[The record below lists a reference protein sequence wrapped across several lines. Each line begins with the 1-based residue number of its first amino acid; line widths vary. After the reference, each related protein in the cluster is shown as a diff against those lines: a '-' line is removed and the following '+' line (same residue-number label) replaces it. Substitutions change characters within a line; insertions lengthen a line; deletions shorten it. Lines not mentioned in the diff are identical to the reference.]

1 MKKIGV
7 IFAMNKELE
16 LFAAAVS
23 NFTKEKGKNH
33 IFYHGILENCELFA
47 VVSGIGKVNAALC
60 TADLIET
67 FAPDF
72 ILNIG
77 ISGGLCD
84 KLHIGEYII
93 GSDIVYHDVWCGEPN
108 AYGQIQEFPAQYH
121 SAAELCCKLSDYQQ
135 GLICCGDKFI
145 TQSDELASISRH
157 FPTALAVD
165 MESAAIAQTCHIYN
179 KPLLCLRQISDI
191 PGHPFS
197 EQQYSSFWKNAAK
210 SAVELLPQLL
220 KSLSL

>member
-1 MKKIGV
+1 MKKIGI
-7 IFAMNKELE
+7 IFAMHKELE
-16 LFAAAVS
+16 LFASAVS
-23 NFTKEKGKNH
+23 DFTKEKGKNH
-33 IFYHGILENCELFA
+33 TFYHGILENCELFA

-77 ISGGLCD
+77 ISGGLSN

-93 GSDIVYHDVWCGEPN
+93 GSDMVYHDVWCGEPN
-108 AYGQIQEFPAQYH
+108 AYGQIQEFPALYH
-121 SAAELCCKLSDYQQ
+121 SAPELIGKLSDYQR

-145 TQSDELASISRH
+145 TQTNELATICKH

-165 MESAAIAQTCHIYN
+165 MESAAIAQTCYIYN
-179 KPLLCLRQISDI
+179 IPLLCLRQISDI

-197 EQQYSSFWKNAAK
+197 EQQYADFGNNAAQQT
-210 SAVELLPQLL
+210 VDLLPNLL
-220 KSLSL
+220 KSLN

>member
-84 KLHIGEYII
+84 KFHIGEYII

-197 EQQYSSFWKNAAK
+197 EQQYSGFWKNAAK
-210 SAVELLPQLL
+210 STVELLPQLL

>member
-1 MKKIGV
+1 MKKIGI

-77 ISGGLCD
+77 ISGGLCN

-108 AYGQIQEFPAQYH
+108 AYGQIQEFPVQYH

-197 EQQYSSFWKNAAK
+197 EQQYSGFWKNAAK
-210 SAVELLPQLL
+210 STVELLPQLL

>member
-1 MKKIGV
+1 MS
-7 IFAMNKELE
+7 L
-16 LFAAAVS
+16 
-23 NFTKEKGKNH
+23 
-33 IFYHGILENCELFA
+33 
-47 VVSGIGKVNAALC
+47 
-60 TADLIET
+60 
-67 FAPDF
+67 
-72 ILNIG
+72 
-77 ISGGLCD
+77 
-84 KLHIGEYII
+84 
-93 GSDIVYHDVWCGEPN
+93 
-108 AYGQIQEFPAQYH
+108 PAQYH

-197 EQQYSSFWKNAAK
+197 EQQYSGFWKNAAK
-210 SAVELLPQLL
+210 STVELLPQLL

>member
-1 MKKIGV
+1 MKKIGI

-16 LFAAAVS
+16 LFASAVS
-23 NFTKEKGKNH
+23 DFTKEKGKSH
-33 IFYHGILENCELFA
+33 TFYHGILKNCELFA

-77 ISGGLCD
+77 ISGGLSN
-84 KLHIGEYII
+84 KLHIGGYII

-108 AYGQIQEFPAQYH
+108 AYGQIQEFPALYH
-121 SAAELCCKLSDYQQ
+121 SAPELCEKLSGYPQ

-145 TQSDELASISRH
+145 TQTGELAAISRH
-157 FPTALAVD
+157 FPEALAVD
-165 MESAAIAQTCHIYN
+165 MESAAIAQTCYIYS

-197 EQQYSSFWKNAAK
+197 EQQYADFWKNAAQQT
-210 SAVELLPQLL
+210 VNLLPNLI
-220 KSLSL
+220 KSLSR

>member
-67 FAPDF
+67 FASDF

-197 EQQYSSFWKNAAK
+197 EQQYSGFWKNAAK
-210 SAVELLPQLL
+210 STVELLPQLL

>member
-1 MKKIGV
+1 MKKIGI

-16 LFAAAVS
+16 LFAYAVS
-23 NFTKEKGKNH
+23 DFTKEKGKSH
-33 IFYHGILENCELFA
+33 TFYHGILENCELFA

-77 ISGGLCD
+77 ISGGLSN
-84 KLHIGEYII
+84 KLHIGGYII

-108 AYGQIQEFPAQYH
+108 AYGQIQEFPALYH
-121 SAAELCCKLSDYQQ
+121 SAPELCEKLSGYPQ

-145 TQSDELASISRH
+145 TQTGELAAISRH
-157 FPTALAVD
+157 FPEALAVD
-165 MESAAIAQTCHIYN
+165 MESAAIAQTCYIYS

-197 EQQYSSFWKNAAK
+197 EQQYADFWKNAAQQT
-210 SAVELLPQLL
+210 VNLLPNLI
-220 KSLSL
+220 KSLSR

>member
-93 GSDIVYHDVWCGEPN
+93 GSDIVYHDVWCGKPN

-197 EQQYSSFWKNAAK
+197 EQQYFGFWQNAAK
-210 SAVELLPQLL
+210 STVELLPQLL

>member
-1 MKKIGV
+1 MKKIGI

-16 LFAAAVS
+16 LFASAVS
-23 NFTKEKGKNH
+23 DFTKEKGQSH
-33 IFYHGILENCELFA
+33 TFYHGILENCELFA
-47 VVSGIGKVNAALC
+47 VVSGIGKVNATLC

-77 ISGGLCD
+77 ISGGLSN
-84 KLHIGEYII
+84 KLHIGGYII

-108 AYGQIQEFPAQYH
+108 AYGQIQEFPALYH
-121 SAAELCCKLSDYQQ
+121 SAPELCEKLSGYPQ

-145 TQSDELASISRH
+145 TQTGELAAISRH
-157 FPTALAVD
+157 FPEALAVD
-165 MESAAIAQTCHIYN
+165 MESAAIAQTCYIYS

-197 EQQYSSFWKNAAK
+197 EQQYADFWKNAAQQT
-210 SAVELLPQLL
+210 VNLLPNLI
-220 KSLSL
+220 KSLSR

>member
-108 AYGQIQEFPAQYH
+108 AYGQIQEFPAQYR

-197 EQQYSSFWKNAAK
+197 EQQYSGFWKNAAK
-210 SAVELLPQLL
+210 STVDLLPQLL

>member
-16 LFAAAVS
+16 LFASIVS
-23 NFTKEKGKNH
+23 DFALTQGKKH
-33 IFYHGILENCELFA
+33 SFYHGIFKNCELFA

-67 FAPDF
+67 FAPDA

-77 ISGGLCD
+77 ISGGLNNQ
-84 KLHIGEYII
+84 LHIGEYII

-108 AYGQIQEFPAQYH
+108 AYGQIQEFPATYH
-121 SAAELCCKLSDYQQ
+121 SEPKLVAKLSKFKH

-145 TQSDELASISRH
+145 TEKKELDAITH
-157 FPTALAVD
+157 NFPTALAVD
-165 MESAAIAQTCHIYN
+165 MESAAIAQTCYIYQT
-179 KPLLCLRQISDI
+179 PLLCLRQISDI

-197 EQQYSSFWKNAAK
+197 EQQYAEFWQNTAHRTID
-210 SAVELLPQLL
+210 SLSNLL
-220 KSLSL
+220 KNLSK

>member
-1 MKKIGV
+1 MKKIGI

-16 LFAAAVS
+16 LFASIVS
-23 NFTKEKGKNH
+23 YFTKEKGKNH
-33 IFYHGILENCELFA
+33 TFYHGISNNCELFA

-67 FAPDF
+67 FNPDF

-77 ISGGLCD
+77 ISGGLSD

-121 SAAELCCKLSDYQQ
+121 SAPELYGKLSEYLH
-135 GLICCGDKFI
+135 GLICCGEKFI
-145 TQSDELASISRH
+145 TQANELAAISSH
-157 FPTALAVD
+157 FPAALAVD
-165 MESAAIAQTCHIYN
+165 MESAAIAQTCYIYN
-179 KPLLCLRQISDI
+179 IPLLCLRQISDI

-197 EQQYSSFWKNAAK
+197 EQQYAEFWKNAAQQT
-210 SAVELLPQLL
+210 VDLLPNLL
-220 KSLSL
+220 KSLNR

>member
-1 MKKIGV
+1 MKKIGI

-16 LFAAAVS
+16 LFASAVS
-23 NFTKEKGKNH
+23 DFTKEKGKSH
-33 IFYHGILENCELFA
+33 TFYHGILENCELFA

-77 ISGGLCD
+77 ISGGLSN
-84 KLHIGEYII
+84 KLHIGGYII
-93 GSDIVYHDVWCGEPN
+93 GSDIVYYDVWCGEPN
-108 AYGQIQEFPAQYH
+108 AYGQIQEFPALYH
-121 SAAELCCKLSDYQQ
+121 SAPELCEKLSGYPQ

-145 TQSDELASISRH
+145 TQTGELAAISRH
-157 FPTALAVD
+157 FPEALAVD
-165 MESAAIAQTCHIYN
+165 MESAAIAQTCYIYS

-197 EQQYSSFWKNAAK
+197 EQQYADFWKNAAQQT
-210 SAVELLPQLL
+210 VNLLPNLI
-220 KSLSL
+220 KSLSR

>member
-1 MKKIGV
+1 MKKIGI

-16 LFAAAVS
+16 LFASAVS
-23 NFTKEKGKNH
+23 DFTKKKGKNH
-33 IFYHGILENCELFA
+33 TFFRGFLENCELFA

-67 FAPDF
+67 FTPDF

-77 ISGGLCD
+77 ISGGLSD

-108 AYGQIQEFPAQYH
+108 VYGQIQEFPAQYH
-121 SAAELCCKLSDYQQ
+121 SAAELYDKLSDYQR

-145 TQSDELASISRH
+145 TQADELAAICKH

-165 MESAAIAQTCHIYN
+165 MESASIAQTCYIYN
-179 KPLLCLRQISDI
+179 KPMLCLRQISDI

-197 EQQYSSFWKNAAK
+197 EQQYADFWNNAARQT
-210 SAVELLPQLL
+210 VDLLPNLI
-220 KSLSL
+220 KSLN

>member
-1 MKKIGV
+1 MKKIGI

-16 LFAAAVS
+16 LFASAVS
-23 NFTKEKGKNH
+23 DFTKEKGKSH
-33 IFYHGILENCELFA
+33 TFYHGILENCVLFA

-77 ISGGLCD
+77 ISGGLSN
-84 KLHIGEYII
+84 KLHIGGYII

-108 AYGQIQEFPAQYH
+108 AYGQIQEFPALYH
-121 SAAELCCKLSDYQQ
+121 SAPELCEKLSGYPQ

-145 TQSDELASISRH
+145 TQTGELAAISRH
-157 FPTALAVD
+157 FPEALAVD
-165 MESAAIAQTCHIYN
+165 MESAAIAQTCYIYS

-197 EQQYSSFWKNAAK
+197 EQQYADFWKNAAQQT
-210 SAVELLPQLL
+210 VNLLPNLI
-220 KSLSL
+220 KSLSR

>member
-121 SAAELCCKLSDYQQ
+121 SAAELCCKLFDYQQ

-197 EQQYSSFWKNAAK
+197 EQQYSGFWKNAAK
-210 SAVELLPQLL
+210 STVELLPQLL

>member
-1 MKKIGV
+1 MKKIGI

-16 LFAAAVS
+16 LFASAVS
-23 NFTKEKGKNH
+23 DFTKEKGKSH
-33 IFYHGILENCELFA
+33 TFYHGILENCELFA

-77 ISGGLCD
+77 ISGGLSN
-84 KLHIGEYII
+84 KLHIGGYII

-108 AYGQIQEFPAQYH
+108 AYGQIQEFPALYH
-121 SAAELCCKLSDYQQ
+121 SAPELCEKLSGYPQ

-145 TQSDELASISRH
+145 TQTGELAAISRH
-157 FPTALAVD
+157 FPEALAVD
-165 MESAAIAQTCHIYN
+165 MESAAIAQTCYIYS

-197 EQQYSSFWKNAAK
+197 EQQYTDFWKNAAQQT
-210 SAVELLPQLL
+210 VNLLPNLI
-220 KSLSL
+220 KSLSR

>member
-1 MKKIGV
+1 MKKIGI

-16 LFAAAVS
+16 LFAYAVS
-23 NFTKEKGKNH
+23 DFTKEKGKSH
-33 IFYHGILENCELFA
+33 TFYHGILENCELFA

-77 ISGGLCD
+77 ISGGLSN
-84 KLHIGEYII
+84 KLHIGGYII

-108 AYGQIQEFPAQYH
+108 AYGPIQEFPALYH
-121 SAAELCCKLSDYQQ
+121 SAPELCEKLSGYPQ

-145 TQSDELASISRH
+145 TQTGELAAISRH
-157 FPTALAVD
+157 FPEALAVD
-165 MESAAIAQTCHIYN
+165 MESAAIAQTCYIYS

-197 EQQYSSFWKNAAK
+197 EQQYADFWKNAAQQT
-210 SAVELLPQLL
+210 VNLLPNLI
-220 KSLSL
+220 KSLSR

>member
-1 MKKIGV
+1 MKKIGI

-16 LFAAAVS
+16 LFAYAVS
-23 NFTKEKGKNH
+23 DFTKEKGKSH
-33 IFYHGILENCELFA
+33 TFYHGILENCELFA
-47 VVSGIGKVNAALC
+47 AVSGIGKVNAALC
-60 TADLIET
+60 ADLIET

-77 ISGGLCD
+77 ISGGLSD
-84 KLHIGEYII
+84 KLHIGGYII

-108 AYGQIQEFPAQYH
+108 AYGQIQEFPALYH
-121 SAAELCCKLSDYQQ
+121 SAPELCEKLSGYPQ

-145 TQSDELASISRH
+145 TQTGELAAISRH
-157 FPTALAVD
+157 FPEALAVD
-165 MESAAIAQTCHIYN
+165 MESAAIAQTCYIYS

-197 EQQYSSFWKNAAK
+197 EQQYADFWKNAAQQT
-210 SAVELLPQLL
+210 VNLLPNLI
-220 KSLSL
+220 KSLSR

>member
-1 MKKIGV
+1 MKKIGI

-16 LFAAAVS
+16 LFASAVS
-23 NFTKEKGKNH
+23 DFTKEKGKSH
-33 IFYHGILENCELFA
+33 TFYHGILENCELFA

-77 ISGGLCD
+77 ISGGLSN
-84 KLHIGEYII
+84 KLHIGGYII

-108 AYGQIQEFPAQYH
+108 AYGQIQEFPALYH
-121 SAAELCCKLSDYQQ
+121 SALELCEKLSGYPQ

-145 TQSDELASISRH
+145 TQTGELAAISRH
-157 FPTALAVD
+157 FPEALAVD
-165 MESAAIAQTCHIYN
+165 MESAAIAQTCYIYS

-197 EQQYSSFWKNAAK
+197 EQQYADFWKNAAQQT
-210 SAVELLPQLL
+210 VNLLPNLI
-220 KSLSL
+220 KSLSR

>member
-1 MKKIGV
+1 MKKIGI

-16 LFAAAVS
+16 LFASAVS
-23 NFTKEKGKNH
+23 DFTKEKGKSH
-33 IFYHGILENCELFA
+33 TFYHGILENCELFT

-77 ISGGLCD
+77 ISGGLSN
-84 KLHIGEYII
+84 KLHIGGYII

-108 AYGQIQEFPAQYH
+108 AYGQIQEFPALYH
-121 SAAELCCKLSDYQQ
+121 SAPELCEKLSGYPQ

-145 TQSDELASISRH
+145 TQTGELAAISRH
-157 FPTALAVD
+157 FPEALAVD
-165 MESAAIAQTCHIYN
+165 MESAAIAQTCYIYS

-197 EQQYSSFWKNAAK
+197 EQQYADFWKNAAQQT
-210 SAVELLPQLL
+210 VNLLPNLI
-220 KSLSL
+220 KSLSR

>member
-157 FPTALAVD
+157 FSTALAVD

-197 EQQYSSFWKNAAK
+197 EQQYSGFWKNAAK
-210 SAVELLPQLL
+210 STVELLPQLL

>member
-1 MKKIGV
+1 MKKIGI

-16 LFAAAVS
+16 LFAYAVS
-23 NFTKEKGKNH
+23 DFTKEKGKSH
-33 IFYHGILENCELFA
+33 TFYHGILENCELFA
-47 VVSGIGKVNAALC
+47 AVSGIGKVNAALC
-60 TADLIET
+60 AADLIET

-77 ISGGLCD
+77 ISGGLSD
-84 KLHIGEYII
+84 KLHIGGYII

-108 AYGQIQEFPAQYH
+108 AYGQIQEFPALYH
-121 SAAELCCKLSDYQQ
+121 SAPELCEKLSGYPQ

-145 TQSDELASISRH
+145 TQTGELAAISRH
-157 FPTALAVD
+157 FPEALAVD
-165 MESAAIAQTCHIYN
+165 MESAAIAQTCYIYS

-197 EQQYSSFWKNAAK
+197 EQQYADFWKNAAQQT
-210 SAVELLPQLL
+210 VNLLPNLI
-220 KSLSL
+220 KSLSR

>member
-1 MKKIGV
+1 MKKIGI

-33 IFYHGILENCELFA
+33 TFYHGFLENCELFA

-67 FAPDF
+67 CAPDF

-77 ISGGLCD
+77 ISGGLSD

-121 SAAELCCKLSDYQQ
+121 SAAELCSKLADYRQ

-145 TQSDELASISRH
+145 TQVDELAAICKH

-165 MESAAIAQTCHIYN
+165 MESAAIAQTCYIYN
-179 KPLLCLRQISDI
+179 TPLLCLRQISDI

-197 EQQYSSFWKNAAK
+197 EQQYSDFWQNTAGQT
-210 SAVELLPQLL
+210 VNLLSNLL
-220 KSLSL
+220 KNLSK